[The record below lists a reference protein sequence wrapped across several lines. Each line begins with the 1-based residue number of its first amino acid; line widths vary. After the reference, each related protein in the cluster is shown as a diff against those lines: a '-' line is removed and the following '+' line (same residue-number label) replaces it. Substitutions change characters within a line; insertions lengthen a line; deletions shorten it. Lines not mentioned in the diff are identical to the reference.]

1 MRMRSHS
8 FLFVWLVWFQV
19 LSSLAR
25 IFIMGAAESSTAT
38 AAHQQD
44 VSAPRTTSTAE
55 KEENGAAATT
65 AAAAQRHILEGI
77 HLPFEKHMHLQP
89 VHHHLHHAPHHHHH
103 QHNST
108 RTNNAPDDANNNN
121 TAGTNTMPEQEPEE
135 PTLLRFNGAGVRSVN
150 FFYMDIKVYVAGFY
164 TNAAH
169 PPLTNADAVFA
180 AAAAVATVQPP
191 APPSQHHQQQHSHN
205 HYPMLFD
212 FTFLRN
218 VNQNKVTEAW
228 QTQLGHSV
236 EHNYTQYDGY
246 EQDRDAFVQCFG
258 PIQTGGTESVLLL
271 RDGRTIVVDQG
282 VPKGVIANPQFQQA
296 FLSVWFGNKAVAP
309 DLKLGL
315 LGNIGHFGL
324 QPSSHHH
331 SVGQTVGLEGA

>member
-1 MRMRSHS
+1 MM
-8 FLFVWLVWFQV
+8 Q
-19 LSSLAR
+19 
-25 IFIMGAAESSTAT
+25 I
-38 AAHQQD
+38 
-44 VSAPRTTSTAE
+44 
-55 KEENGAAATT
+55 
-65 AAAAQRHILEGI
+65 
-77 HLPFEKHMHLQP
+77 
-89 VHHHLHHAPHHHHH
+89 
-103 QHNST
+103 
-108 RTNNAPDDANNNN
+108 NN
-121 TAGTNTMPEQEPEE
+121 TASTNNMPEQQEHEE

-180 AAAAVATVQPP
+180 AAAAVAAVPPP
-191 APPSQHHQQQHSHN
+191 AAPSQHHQQQQQQQQHSY

-236 EHNYTQYDGY
+236 EHNYTQYEGY

-258 PIQTGGTESVLLL
+258 PIQNGGTESVLLL
-271 RDGRTIVVDQG
+271 RDGRTVVVDQG
-282 VPKGVIANPQFQQA
+282 VPKGVIANPNFQQA

-309 DLKLGL
+309 DLKNGL

-324 QPSSHHH
+324 QQSSHHH
-331 SVGQTVGLEGA
+331 SVEQTVGLEGA